1 MTSAQRPDRAAG
13 EGTEG
18 SEYTDRLRTLTAP
31 RWKQVLDVQRP
42 YRWNARRLLGDRF
55 VLDVGCGIGRNLEHL
70 SPNAVGVDH
79 NAASIAE
86 CRERGLTAYTTDEF
100 FADFEQ
106 HRGRYTGLIAAHL
119 VEHMRPEQAV
129 EILQSYSEALAPGAR
144 ADLPA
149 GEGLRQR
156 RHARE
161 LLRPRHLGVGGRAVR
176 MDRREA
182 VLVPVPAPRRQGL
195 PLQRVRAGGPHAPVT
210 PAGT

>member
-18 SEYTDRLRTLTAP
+18 AEYTDRLRTLTAP

-86 CRERGLTAYTTDEF
+86 CRDRGLAAFTTDEF

-129 EILQSYSEALAPGAR
+129 EILQSYSDALAPGAR
-144 ADLPA
+144 AVLICPQEKGYASDATHVNFSDLATLASVAEQCGWTVEKQFSFPFPRSA
-149 GEGLRQR
+149 GKVFRYNEF
-156 RHARE
+156 
-161 LLRPRHLGVGGRAVR
+161 
-176 MDRREA
+176 
-182 VLVPVPAPRRQGL
+182 VLVAR
-195 PLQRVRAGGPHAPVT
+195 T
-210 PAGT
+210 PE